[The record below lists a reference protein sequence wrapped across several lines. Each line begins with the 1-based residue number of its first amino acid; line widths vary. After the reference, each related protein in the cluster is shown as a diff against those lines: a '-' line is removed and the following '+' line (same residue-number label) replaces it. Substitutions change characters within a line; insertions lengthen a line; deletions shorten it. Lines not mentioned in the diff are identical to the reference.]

1 MKRFLLKLGIALI
14 LLVALGCAGREP
26 KASFSLAAI
35 LDAIEDVA
43 AENGDRILVIRD
55 YVDDLKTENGEVRQ
69 RFQYAWN
76 YTRGIAQ
83 LRVFEMS
90 GALVRVDDQPGLS
103 LVATDAEKAFAYAA
117 VRADPRWQ
125 GMYRD
130 DSTFYGGFIFRPKQH
145 PICGPGARCIHVFA
159 SDTGGAHT
167 TLHVI
172 YDLMSGY
179 MEVAAAHIDPSGK
192 TILKSKSEVSAP

>member
-1 MKRFLLKLGIALI
+1 MKPGLFKFGIV
-14 LLVALGCAGREP
+14 LVALISAGCAGRAP
-26 KASFSLAAI
+26 KPSASVAAI
-35 LDAIEDVA
+35 LDSVEDVA

-55 YVDDLKTENGEVRQ
+55 YVDDLKTENGDVRQ

-76 YTRGIAQ
+76 YTRGVAQ
-83 LRVFEMS
+83 LRVFDMS

-103 LVATDAEKAFAYAA
+103 LVATDAEKAFAYSA

-179 MEVAAAHIDPSGK
+179 MEAAAPHIDPSGK
-192 TILKSKSEVSAP
+192 TVLKSKPEASAP

>member
-1 MKRFLLKLGIALI
+1 MKRNLPMFVIALAT
-14 LLVALGCAGREP
+14 LVLAACAGNSP
-26 KASFSLAAI
+26 KPSAPTIAI
-35 LDAIEDVA
+35 LDSIEDVA

-55 YVDDLKTENGEVRQ
+55 YVDDLKTEQGDVRQ

-76 YTRGIAQ
+76 YTRGVAQ

-103 LVATDAEKAFAYAA
+103 LVATDAEKAFAFSA

-145 PICGPGARCIHVFA
+145 PVCGPGARCIHVFA

-167 TLHVI
+167 TLHLI
-172 YDLMSGY
+172 FDLMSGY
-179 MEVAAAHIDPSGK
+179 MEAAAPHVDPSGK
-192 TILKSKSEVSAP
+192 TILKSQPEASSP